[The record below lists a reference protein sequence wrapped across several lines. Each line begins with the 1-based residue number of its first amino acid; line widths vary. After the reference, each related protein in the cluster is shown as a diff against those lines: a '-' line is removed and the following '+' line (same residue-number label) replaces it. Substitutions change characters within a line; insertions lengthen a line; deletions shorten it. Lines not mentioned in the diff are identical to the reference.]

1 MCNLPEL
8 EVKRFFYFVYLY
20 ISLFWL
26 YIVSVV
32 LSALFADGI
41 LQLPNFTTHVTG
53 NETDLTTATPS
64 FMTTTMWNPNGTQPY
79 EGQEFN
85 PYPYIPSILLVAI
98 LPIVGTSIIIKHGN
112 TQIQRMELAG
122 KLIYSSGIV
131 LLGLVELFL
140 CLMAFM
146 NETPILLRSIPL
158 IIFFGFCFIASF
170 VMGVMYCKDY
180 GTGQGAMMLSL
191 AVVFGGIF
199 VPEIVIISLK
209 LDASIDWRWDVV
221 LIPFWILDI
230 VLVFGGIIL
239 TDLLRQKSKDIWD
252 GT

>member
-8 EVKRFFYFVYLY
+8 EVKRFYYFVYLY

-79 EGQEFN
+79 EAQEFN

-98 LPIVGTSIIIKHGN
+98 LPIVGTFIIIKHGN

-140 CLMAFM
+140 CVDW
-146 NETPILLRSIPL
+146 NKGVLLI
-158 IIFFGFCFIASF
+158 
-170 VMGVMYCKDY
+170 Y
-180 GTGQGAMMLSL
+180 
-191 AVVFGGIF
+191 
-199 VPEIVIISLK
+199 
-209 LDASIDWRWDVV
+209 
-221 LIPFWILDI
+221 
-230 VLVFGGIIL
+230 
-239 TDLLRQKSKDIWD
+239 
-252 GT
+252 